1 MPPSA
6 RASADELSSRCGLT
20 RQQIARGMMD
30 LRGRGIIEPVIITK
44 ADGRQAPDRSA
55 FGHVAQYRISPD
67 VWATV
72 RLSAFQ
78 AD

>member
-20 RQQIARGMMD
+20 RKQVARGMMD
-30 LRGRGIIEPVIITK
+30 LRGKGIIEPVTCVTAEGTAK
-44 ADGRQAPDRSA
+44 PDRLA
-55 FGHVAQYRISPD
+55 FGHVAQYRISPE

-72 RLSAFQ
+72 SCTECETP
-78 AD
+78 